1 MLYHLLYPLS
11 KYVSGFNL
19 FQYITFRTA
28 YATVTAMLISFV
40 FGNLFIRL
48 LKKYKVKESIREDG
62 PKSHMAKEGTPTMGG
77 LMILFSLIVPTL
89 LWADLTNYYI
99 QLILFVTVWMGA
111 LGFMDDYLKAKRKQR
126 KGLVAR
132 KKFVGQVILGL
143 IFGGILYFA
152 PPDPNFG
159 TSTDLPFFK
168 GYFLEFGVFYIPF
181 VILVLTGAS
190 NAVNLTDGLDGLA
203 IGLVGICA
211 IAFLGMSYLTGRVD
225 FSEYLNIR
233 YLRGAGELAV
243 FCGALIGSCL
253 GFLWFNS
260 NPARVFMGDTGA
272 LALGGVLGGL
282 SLLVKKEIL
291 LVIIGGVFVMEAVSV
306 IIQVLYFKATGKRV
320 FKMAPLH
327 HHFELAGWAE
337 QQVVVR
343 FWILGVIFALVA
355 LSTFKIR

>member
-11 KYVSGFNL
+11 KYISGFNL

-28 YATVTAMLISFV
+28 YATVTAMLISFL
-40 FGNLFIRL
+40 FGNFFINL
-48 LKKYKVKESIREDG
+48 LKKYQVKENIRDDG
-62 PKSHMAKEGTPTMGG
+62 PQTHIAKEGTPTMGG
-77 LMILFSLIVPTL
+77 LMILLSLIVPTL

-111 LGFMDDYLKAKRKQR
+111 LGFMDDYLKAKKKER
-126 KGLVAR
+126 KGMVAR
-132 KKFVGQVILGL
+132 KKFIGQVLLGL
-143 IFGGILYFA
+143 IFGGILYFI
-152 PPDPNFG
+152 PPDANFG
-159 TSTDLPFFK
+159 TSTELPFLK
-168 GYFLEFGVFYIPF
+168 GYYLEFGLFYIIF
-181 VILVLTGAS
+181 VILVITGAS

-211 IAFLGMSYLTGRVD
+211 ITFAGLAYITGRIDFSGYLDISYLK
-225 FSEYLNIR
+225 
-233 YLRGAGELAV
+233 GAGELTI

-260 NPARVFMGDTGA
+260 NPAKVFMGDTGA

-282 SLLVKKEIL
+282 SLLIKKEML
-291 LVIIGGVFVMEAVSV
+291 LVVVGGVFVMEAASV
-306 IIQVLYFKATGKRV
+306 IIQVLYYKATGKRI

-327 HHFELAGWAE
+327 HHFELLGWKE

-343 FWILGVIFALVA
+343 FWIIGIIFALVSF
-355 LSTFKIR
+355 STLKIR